1 MMSGNPKDEF
11 FLPVNSHNSPS
22 WWGIYLRSCRH
33 AVFHSRGNARCLDR
47 RKSGSAVDERPR
59 YTDFGKNPISGNESG
74 VWFRRHSYKRL
85 DMKNGIISERRA

>member
-22 WWGIYLRSCRH
+22 RWGIYLRSFRH

-59 YTDFGKNPISGNESG
+59 YTDFGKIRSAGMNLESG
-74 VWFRRHSYKRL
+74 SVVIHTNDWT
-85 DMKNGIISERRA
+85 